1 MIIIINYVGLSYF
14 QLSSVYEEY
23 NKACYIA
30 SKGLEIYLL
39 VEILKSH
46 AVTVMILSDSDQS
59 SSQVRYGARDYPD
72 PVQLVN
78 NPVLY
83 LKF

>member
-1 MIIIINYVGLSYF
+1 MIIIIHYVGLSYF

-30 SKGLEIYLL
+30 SKGLEMYLL

-46 AVTVMILSDSDQS
+46 AVTVMMLSDRH
-59 SSQVRYGARDYPD
+59 QVESGADYPV
-72 PVQLVN
+72 PLVN

-83 LKF
+83 